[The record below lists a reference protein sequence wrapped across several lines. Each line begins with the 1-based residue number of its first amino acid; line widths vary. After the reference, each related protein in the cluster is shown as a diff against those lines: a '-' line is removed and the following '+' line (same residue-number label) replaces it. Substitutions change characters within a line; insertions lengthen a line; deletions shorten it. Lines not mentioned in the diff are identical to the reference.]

1 MKADPFAQVKLLDV
15 CELDSRALQLRHR
28 RAHLSQA
35 AVVAELQASK
45 KTTDDA
51 VRDARVIRDDLE
63 RVQKKADADVEAVKT
78 RRRRDQ
84 ERMDSG
90 AISSA
95 KDLER
100 MQHELVTLDRRISVL
115 EDEELEVME
124 QLEEAQSN
132 LTRLETELAE
142 IDEKLAV
149 ATDSVDVETA
159 KIDAELAGV
168 AEERAPALEG
178 IPDDLLALYDRLSAK
193 LGVGAAELRARRCGG
208 CNLQLDP
215 AEISRIRG
223 LAAAEV
229 VRCEECSRILVRTA
243 ESGL

>member
-1 MKADPFAQVKLLDV
+1 M

-28 RAHLSQA
+28 RAHLPQA

-100 MQHELVTLDRRISVL
+100 MQHELATLDRRISVL

-124 QLEEAQSN
+124 QLEEAQASV
-132 LTRLETELAE
+132 TRLEAELAE
-142 IDEKLAV
+142 ITEKLAV
-149 ATDSVDVETA
+149 AVDSVDVETS
-159 KIDAELAGV
+159 KIDGELAGV
-168 AEERAPALEG
+168 AEERTPALEG
-178 IPDDLLALYDRLSAK
+178 IPDDLLALYSRLSEK
-193 LGVGAAELRARRCGG
+193 MGVGAAELRARRCGG

-223 LAAAEV
+223 LAADEV

>member
-1 MKADPFAQVKLLDV
+1 MKLLDV
-15 CELDSRALQLRHR
+15 QELDSRALQLRHR
-28 RAHLSQA
+28 RGHLPQT
-35 AVVAELQASK
+35 AVVEELQAAK
-45 KTTDDA
+45 KRADDA
-51 VRDARVIRDDLE
+51 VRDARVVRDDLE
-63 RVQKKADADVEAVKT
+63 RVQKKADADVESVKT

-124 QLEEAQSN
+124 QLEAAQTTV
-132 LTRLETELAE
+132 TRLETEIAE
-142 IDEKLAV
+142 IDEKLGV
-149 ATDSVDVETA
+149 ALESRDVETA
-159 KIDAELAGV
+159 KLDSELASLA
-168 AEERAPALEG
+168 AERVPALEG
-178 IPDDLLALYDRLSAK
+178 IPDDLLSVYTRLSDK

-223 LAAAEV
+223 LAADEV

>member
-1 MKADPFAQVKLLDV
+1 MKLLDV

-28 RAHLSQA
+28 RAHLPQA
-35 AVVAELQASK
+35 AVMAELQASK

-100 MQHELVTLDRRISVL
+100 MQHELATLDRRISVL

-124 QLEEAQSN
+124 QLEEAQAN
-132 LTRLETELAE
+132 VTRLEAELAE
-142 IDEKLAV
+142 ITEKLAV
-149 ATDSVDVETA
+149 AVDSVDVETS
-159 KIDAELAGV
+159 KIDGELAGV
-168 AEERAPALEG
+168 VEERTPALEG
-178 IPDDLLALYDRLSAK
+178 IPDDLFALYDRLSAK
-193 LGVGAAELRARRCGG
+193 MGVGAAELRARRCGG

-223 LAAAEV
+223 LAADEV

>member
-1 MKADPFAQVKLLDV
+1 VKLLDV

-28 RAHLSQA
+28 RAHLPQA

-51 VRDARVIRDDLE
+51 VRDARITRDDLE

-100 MQHELVTLDRRISVL
+100 MQHELATLDRRISVL

-124 QLEEAQSN
+124 QLEEAQAAV
-132 LTRLETELAE
+132 TRLEAELAE
-142 IDEKLAV
+142 ITEKLAV
-149 ATDSVDVETA
+149 AVDSVDVETS
-159 KIDAELAGV
+159 KIDGELAAV

-178 IPDDLLALYDRLSAK
+178 IPDDLLALYSRLSEK
-193 LGVGAAELRARRCGG
+193 MGVGAAELRARRCGG

-223 LAAAEV
+223 LAADEV

>member
-1 MKADPFAQVKLLDV
+1 MKLLDV

-28 RAHLSQA
+28 RAHLPQA

-100 MQHELVTLDRRISVL
+100 MQHELATLDRRISVL

-124 QLEEAQSN
+124 QLEEAQASV
-132 LTRLETELAE
+132 TRLEAELAE
-142 IDEKLAV
+142 ITEKLAV
-149 ATDSVDVETA
+149 GVDSVDVETS
-159 KIDAELAGV
+159 KIDGELAGV
-168 AEERAPALEG
+168 AEERTPALEG
-178 IPDDLLALYDRLSAK
+178 IPDDLLALYSRLSEK
-193 LGVGAAELRARRCGG
+193 MGVGAAELRARRCGG

>member
-1 MKADPFAQVKLLDV
+1 VKLLDV

-28 RAHLSQA
+28 RAHLPQA

-51 VRDARVIRDDLE
+51 VRDARITRDDLE

-100 MQHELVTLDRRISVL
+100 MQHELATLDRRISVL

-124 QLEEAQSN
+124 QLEEAQASV
-132 LTRLETELAE
+132 TRLEAELAE
-142 IDEKLAV
+142 INEKLAV
-149 ATDSVDVETA
+149 AVDSVDVETS
-159 KIDAELAGV
+159 KIDGELAAV

-178 IPDDLLALYDRLSAK
+178 IPDDLLALYSRLSEK
-193 LGVGAAELRARRCGG
+193 MGVGAAELRARRCGG

-223 LAAAEV
+223 LAADEV

>member
-1 MKADPFAQVKLLDV
+1 MKLLDV

-28 RAHLSQA
+28 RAHLPQA

-51 VRDARVIRDDLE
+51 VRDARVTRDDLE

-100 MQHELVTLDRRISVL
+100 MQHELATLDRRISVL

-124 QLEEAQSN
+124 QLEEAQAN
-132 LTRLETELAE
+132 LTRLEAELAE
-142 IDEKLAV
+142 ITEKLAV
-149 ATDSVDVETA
+149 AVDSVDVETS
-159 KIDAELAGV
+159 KIDGELAGV
-168 AEERAPALEG
+168 AEERTPALEG
-178 IPDDLLALYDRLSAK
+178 IPEDLLALYERLSSK
-193 LGVGAAELRARRCGG
+193 MGVGAAELRARRCGG

-223 LAAAEV
+223 LAADEV

>member
-1 MKADPFAQVKLLDV
+1 MKLLDV

-28 RAHLSQA
+28 RAHLPQA

-78 RRRRDQ
+78 RRKRDQ

-100 MQHELVTLDRRISVL
+100 MQHELATLDRRISVL

-124 QLEEAQSN
+124 QLEGAQAN
-132 LTRLETELAE
+132 VTRLEAELAE
-142 IDEKLAV
+142 IAEKLSVAV
-149 ATDSVDVETA
+149 DSVDVETS
-159 KIDAELAGV
+159 KIDTELAGV
-168 AEERAPALEG
+168 AEERTPALEG
-178 IPDDLLALYDRLSAK
+178 VPEDLLALYERLSSK
-193 LGVGAAELRARRCGG
+193 MGVGAAELRARRCGG

-223 LAAAEV
+223 LAADEV

>member
-1 MKADPFAQVKLLDV
+1 M

-28 RAHLSQA
+28 RAHLPQA

-51 VRDARVIRDDLE
+51 VRDARITRDDLE

-100 MQHELVTLDRRISVL
+100 MQHELATLDRRISVL

-124 QLEEAQSN
+124 QLEEAQASV
-132 LTRLETELAE
+132 TRLEAELAE
-142 IDEKLAV
+142 ITEKLAV
-149 ATDSVDVETA
+149 AVDSVDVETS
-159 KIDAELAGV
+159 KIDGELAGV
-168 AEERAPALEG
+168 AEERTPALEG
-178 IPDDLLALYDRLSAK
+178 IPDDLLALYSRLSEK
-193 LGVGAAELRARRCGG
+193 MGVGAAELRARRCGG

-223 LAAAEV
+223 LAADEV

>member
-1 MKADPFAQVKLLDV
+1 MKLLDV

-28 RAHLSQA
+28 RAHLPQA

-51 VRDARVIRDDLE
+51 VRDARVTRDDLE

-100 MQHELVTLDRRISVL
+100 MQHELATLDRRISVL

-124 QLEEAQSN
+124 QLEEAQAN
-132 LTRLETELAE
+132 VTRLEAELAE
-142 IDEKLAV
+142 ITEKLAV
-149 ATDSVDVETA
+149 AVDSVNVETS
-159 KIDAELAGV
+159 KIDTELAAV
-168 AEERAPALEG
+168 AEERTPALEG
-178 IPDDLLALYDRLSAK
+178 IPDDLLALYSRLSEK
-193 LGVGAAELRARRCGG
+193 MGVGAAELRARRCGG

-223 LAAAEV
+223 LAADEV

>member
-1 MKADPFAQVKLLDV
+1 MKLLDV

-28 RAHLSQA
+28 RAHLPQA

-51 VRDARVIRDDLE
+51 VRDARITRDDLE

-100 MQHELVTLDRRISVL
+100 MQHELATLDRRISVL

-124 QLEEAQSN
+124 QLEEAQASV
-132 LTRLETELAE
+132 TRLEAELAE
-142 IDEKLAV
+142 ISEKLAV
-149 ATDSVDVETA
+149 AVDSVDVETS
-159 KIDAELAGV
+159 KIDGELAGV

-178 IPDDLLALYDRLSAK
+178 IPDDLLALYSRLSEK
-193 LGVGAAELRARRCGG
+193 MGVGAAELRARRCGG

-223 LAAAEV
+223 LAADEV

>member
-1 MKADPFAQVKLLDV
+1 MKLLDV

-28 RAHLSQA
+28 RAHLPQA

-51 VRDARVIRDDLE
+51 VRDARITRDDLE

-100 MQHELVTLDRRISVL
+100 MQHELATLDRRISVL

-124 QLEEAQSN
+124 QLEEAQASV
-132 LTRLETELAE
+132 TRLEAELAE
-142 IDEKLAV
+142 INEKLAV
-149 ATDSVDVETA
+149 AVDSVDVETS
-159 KIDAELAGV
+159 KIDGELAGV

-178 IPDDLLALYDRLSAK
+178 IPDDLLALYSRLSEK
-193 LGVGAAELRARRCGG
+193 MGVGAAELRARRCGG

-223 LAAAEV
+223 LAADEV

>member
-1 MKADPFAQVKLLDV
+1 MKLLDV

-28 RAHLSQA
+28 RAHLPQA

-51 VRDARVIRDDLE
+51 VRDARVARDDLE

-100 MQHELVTLDRRISVL
+100 MQHELATLDRRISVL

-124 QLEEAQSN
+124 QLEEAQATLS
-132 LTRLETELAE
+132 RLEAELAE

-149 ATDSVDVETA
+149 AVDSVDVETS
-159 KIDAELAGV
+159 KIDTELAGV
-168 AEERAPALEG
+168 TEERTPALEG
-178 IPDDLLALYDRLSAK
+178 IPEDLLALYTRLSEK
-193 LGVGAAELRARRCGG
+193 MGVGAAELRARRCGG

-215 AEISRIRG
+215 AEISRIRR
-223 LAAAEV
+223 LPADEV

>member
-1 MKADPFAQVKLLDV
+1 MKLLDV

-28 RAHLSQA
+28 RAHLPQT

-51 VRDARVIRDDLE
+51 VRDARITRDDLE

-100 MQHELVTLDRRISVL
+100 MQHELATLDRRISVL

-124 QLEEAQSN
+124 QLEEAQASV
-132 LTRLETELAE
+132 TRLEAELAE
-142 IDEKLAV
+142 INEKLAV
-149 ATDSVDVETA
+149 AVDSVDVETS
-159 KIDAELAGV
+159 KIDGELAAV

-178 IPDDLLALYDRLSAK
+178 IPDDLLALYSRLSEK
-193 LGVGAAELRARRCGG
+193 MGVGAAELRARRCGG

-223 LAAAEV
+223 LAADEV

>member
-1 MKADPFAQVKLLDV
+1 MKLLDV

-28 RAHLSQA
+28 RAHLPQA
-35 AVVAELQASK
+35 AVVAELTASK

-51 VRDARVIRDDLE
+51 VRDARVTRDDLE

-100 MQHELVTLDRRISVL
+100 MQHELATLDRRISVL

-124 QLEEAQSN
+124 QLEEAQASV
-132 LTRLETELAE
+132 TRLEAEHAE
-142 IDEKLAV
+142 ISEKLAV
-149 ATDSVDVETA
+149 AVDSVDVETS
-159 KIDAELAGV
+159 KIDGELAGV
-168 AEERAPALEG
+168 AEERTPALEG
-178 IPDDLLALYDRLSAK
+178 IPDDLLALYTRLSDK
-193 LGVGAAELRARRCGG
+193 MGVGAAELRARRCGG

-223 LAAAEV
+223 LAADEV

>member
-1 MKADPFAQVKLLDV
+1 MKLLDV

-28 RAHLSQA
+28 RAHLPQA

-100 MQHELVTLDRRISVL
+100 MQHELGTLDRRISVL

-124 QLEEAQSN
+124 KLEEAQSN
-132 LTRLETELAE
+132 LTRLEAELAE

-168 AEERAPALEG
+168 AEERTPALEG
-178 IPDDLLALYDRLSAK
+178 IPDDLLALYSRLSEK
-193 LGVGAAELRARRCGG
+193 MGVGAAELRARRCGG

>member
-1 MKADPFAQVKLLDV
+1 MKLLDV

-28 RAHLSQA
+28 RAHLPQA

-100 MQHELVTLDRRISVL
+100 MQHELATLDRRISVL

-124 QLEEAQSN
+124 KLEEAQAN
-132 LTRLETELAE
+132 VTRLEAELAE
-142 IDEKLAV
+142 IAEKLAV
-149 ATDSVDVETA
+149 AVDSVDVETS
-159 KIDAELAGV
+159 KIDGELAGV
-168 AEERAPALEG
+168 AEERTPALEG
-178 IPDDLLALYDRLSAK
+178 IPDDLLALYSRLSEK
-193 LGVGAAELRARRCGG
+193 MGVGAAELRARRCGG

-223 LAAAEV
+223 LAADEV

>member
-1 MKADPFAQVKLLDV
+1 MKLLDV

-28 RAHLSQA
+28 RAHLPQA

-78 RRRRDQ
+78 RRKRDQ

-100 MQHELVTLDRRISVL
+100 MQHELATLDRRISVL

-124 QLEEAQSN
+124 QLEGAQATV
-132 LTRLETELAE
+132 TRLEAELAE
-142 IDEKLAV
+142 ITEKLAV
-149 ATDSVDVETA
+149 AVDSVDVETS
-159 KIDAELAGV
+159 KIDTELAGV
-168 AEERAPALEG
+168 AEERTPALEG
-178 IPDDLLALYDRLSAK
+178 IPADLLALYERLSSK
-193 LGVGAAELRARRCGG
+193 MGVGAAELRARRCGG

-223 LAAAEV
+223 LAADEV

>member
-1 MKADPFAQVKLLDV
+1 MKLLDV

-28 RAHLSQA
+28 RAHLPQA

-100 MQHELVTLDRRISVL
+100 MQHELATLDRRISVL

-124 QLEEAQSN
+124 QLEEAQASV
-132 LTRLETELAE
+132 TRLEAELAE
-142 IDEKLAV
+142 INEKLAV
-149 ATDSVDVETA
+149 AVDSVDVETS
-159 KIDAELAGV
+159 KIDGELAGV

-178 IPDDLLALYDRLSAK
+178 IPDDLLALYSRLSEK
-193 LGVGAAELRARRCGG
+193 MGVGAAELRARRCGG

-223 LAAAEV
+223 LAADEV

>member
-1 MKADPFAQVKLLDV
+1 MKLLDV

-28 RAHLSQA
+28 RAHLPQA

-78 RRRRDQ
+78 RRLRDQ

-100 MQHELVTLDRRISVL
+100 MQHELATLDRRISVL

-124 QLEEAQSN
+124 QLEEAQAN
-132 LTRLETELAE
+132 VTRLEAELAE
-142 IDEKLAV
+142 ITEKLAV
-149 ATDSVDVETA
+149 AVDSVDVETS
-159 KIDAELAGV
+159 KIDGELAGV
-168 AEERAPALEG
+168 AEERTPALEG
-178 IPDDLLALYDRLSAK
+178 IPDDLLALYSRLSEK
-193 LGVGAAELRARRCGG
+193 MGVGAAELRARRCGG

-223 LAAAEV
+223 LAADEV

>member
-1 MKADPFAQVKLLDV
+1 MKLLDV

-28 RAHLSQA
+28 RAHLPQA

-100 MQHELVTLDRRISVL
+100 MQHELATLDRRISVL

-124 QLEEAQSN
+124 QLEEAQAN
-132 LTRLETELAE
+132 VTRLEAELAE
-142 IDEKLAV
+142 ITEKLAV
-149 ATDSVDVETA
+149 AVDSVDVETS
-159 KIDAELAGV
+159 KIDGELAGV
-168 AEERAPALEG
+168 AEERTPALEG
-178 IPDDLLALYDRLSAK
+178 IPDDLLALYSRLSEK
-193 LGVGAAELRARRCGG
+193 MGVGAAELRARRCGG

-223 LAAAEV
+223 LAADEV

>member
-1 MKADPFAQVKLLDV
+1 MKLLDV

-28 RAHLSQA
+28 RAHLPQA

-51 VRDARVIRDDLE
+51 VRDARVTRDDLE

-100 MQHELVTLDRRISVL
+100 MQHELATLDRRISVL

-124 QLEEAQSN
+124 QLEEAQASV
-132 LTRLETELAE
+132 TRLEAELAE
-142 IDEKLAV
+142 ITEKLAV
-149 ATDSVDVETA
+149 AVDSVDVETS
-159 KIDAELAGV
+159 KIDGELAGV
-168 AEERAPALEG
+168 AEERAPALES
-178 IPDDLLALYDRLSAK
+178 IPDDLLALYSRLSEK
-193 LGVGAAELRARRCGG
+193 MGVGAAELRARRCGG

-223 LAAAEV
+223 LAADEV

>member
-1 MKADPFAQVKLLDV
+1 MKLLDV

-28 RAHLSQA
+28 RAHLPQA

-100 MQHELVTLDRRISVL
+100 MQHELATLDRRISVL

-124 QLEEAQSN
+124 QLEEAQAN
-132 LTRLETELAE
+132 VTRLEAELAE
-142 IDEKLAV
+142 ITEKLAV
-149 ATDSVDVETA
+149 AVDSVDVETS
-159 KIDAELAGV
+159 KIDGELAGV
-168 AEERAPALEG
+168 AEERTPALEG
-178 IPDDLLALYDRLSAK
+178 IPDDLLALYSRLSEK
-193 LGVGAAELRARRCGG
+193 MGVGAAELRARRCGG

-215 AEISRIRG
+215 AEISRIRR
-223 LAAAEV
+223 LAADEV

>member
-1 MKADPFAQVKLLDV
+1 MKLLDV

-28 RAHLSQA
+28 RAHLPQA

-100 MQHELVTLDRRISVL
+100 MQHELATLDRRISVL

-124 QLEEAQSN
+124 KLEEAQAN
-132 LTRLETELAE
+132 VTRLEAELAE
-142 IDEKLAV
+142 IAEKLAV
-149 ATDSVDVETA
+149 AVDSVDVETS
-159 KIDAELAGV
+159 KIDGELAGV

-178 IPDDLLALYDRLSAK
+178 IPDDLLALYSRLSEK
-193 LGVGAAELRARRCGG
+193 MGVGAAELRARRCGG

-223 LAAAEV
+223 LAADEV

>member
-1 MKADPFAQVKLLDV
+1 MKLLDV

-28 RAHLSQA
+28 RAHLPQA

-51 VRDARVIRDDLE
+51 VRDARITRDDLE

-100 MQHELVTLDRRISVL
+100 MQHELATLDRRISVL

-124 QLEEAQSN
+124 QLEEAQTAV
-132 LTRLETELAE
+132 TRLEAELAE
-142 IDEKLAV
+142 ITEKLAV
-149 ATDSVDVETA
+149 AVDSVDVETS
-159 KIDAELAGV
+159 KIDGELAGV
-168 AEERAPALEG
+168 AEERTPALEG
-178 IPDDLLALYDRLSAK
+178 IPDDLLALYSRLSEK
-193 LGVGAAELRARRCGG
+193 MGVGAAELRARRCGG

-223 LAAAEV
+223 LAADEV

>member
-1 MKADPFAQVKLLDV
+1 VKLLDV

-28 RAHLSQA
+28 RAHLPQA

-100 MQHELVTLDRRISVL
+100 MQHELATLDRRISVL

-124 QLEEAQSN
+124 QLEEAQASV
-132 LTRLETELAE
+132 TRLEAELAE
-142 IDEKLAV
+142 ITEKLAV
-149 ATDSVDVETA
+149 AVDSVDVETS
-159 KIDAELAGV
+159 KIDGELAGV
-168 AEERAPALEG
+168 AEERAPALES
-178 IPDDLLALYDRLSAK
+178 IPDDLLALYSRLSEK
-193 LGVGAAELRARRCGG
+193 MGVGAAELRARRCGG

-223 LAAAEV
+223 LAADEV

>member
-1 MKADPFAQVKLLDV
+1 MKLLDV

-28 RAHLSQA
+28 RAHLPQA

-51 VRDARVIRDDLE
+51 VRDARITRDDLE

-100 MQHELVTLDRRISVL
+100 MQHELATLDRRISVL

-124 QLEEAQSN
+124 QLEEAQGAV
-132 LTRLETELAE
+132 TRLEAELAE
-142 IDEKLAV
+142 ITEKLAV
-149 ATDSVDVETA
+149 AVDSVDVETS
-159 KIDAELAGV
+159 KIDGELAAV

-178 IPDDLLALYDRLSAK
+178 IPDDLLALYSRLSEK
-193 LGVGAAELRARRCGG
+193 MGVGAAELRARRCGG

-223 LAAAEV
+223 LAADEV

>member
-1 MKADPFAQVKLLDV
+1 MKLLDV

-28 RAHLSQA
+28 RAHLPQA

-78 RRRRDQ
+78 RRKRDQ

-90 AISSA
+90 AIGSA

-100 MQHELVTLDRRISVL
+100 MQHELATLDRRISVL

-124 QLEEAQSN
+124 QLEGAQATV
-132 LTRLETELAE
+132 TRLEAELAE
-142 IDEKLAV
+142 IAEKLAV
-149 ATDSVDVETA
+149 AVDSVDVETS
-159 KIDAELAGV
+159 KIDTELAGV
-168 AEERAPALEG
+168 AEERTPALEG
-178 IPDDLLALYDRLSAK
+178 IPEDLLALYERLSSK
-193 LGVGAAELRARRCGG
+193 MGVGAAELRARRCGG

-223 LAAAEV
+223 LAADEV

>member
-1 MKADPFAQVKLLDV
+1 MKLLDV

-28 RAHLSQA
+28 RAHLPQA
-35 AVVAELQASK
+35 AVVAELQAAK

-51 VRDARVIRDDLE
+51 VRDARVARDDLE

-90 AISSA
+90 AIGNA

-100 MQHELVTLDRRISVL
+100 MQHELANLDRRISVL

-124 QLEEAQSN
+124 QLEEAQA
-132 LTRLETELAE
+132 TVARLEAELAE
-142 IDEKLAV
+142 ITEKLAV
-149 ATDSVDVETA
+149 AVDSVDVETS
-159 KIDAELAGV
+159 KIDTELAGV
-168 AEERAPALEG
+168 AEERTPALEG
-178 IPDDLLALYDRLSAK
+178 IPDDLIALYERLSSK
-193 LGVGAAELRARRCGG
+193 MGVGAAELRARRCGG
-208 CNLQLDP
+208 CNIQLDP

-223 LAAAEV
+223 LAADEV

>member
-1 MKADPFAQVKLLDV
+1 MKLLDV

-28 RAHLSQA
+28 RAHLPQA

-51 VRDARVIRDDLE
+51 VRDARITRDDLE

-100 MQHELVTLDRRISVL
+100 MQHELATLDRRISVL

-124 QLEEAQSN
+124 QLEEAQASV
-132 LTRLETELAE
+132 TRLEAELAE
-142 IDEKLAV
+142 INEKLAV
-149 ATDSVDVETA
+149 AVDSVDVETS
-159 KIDAELAGV
+159 KIDGELAGV

-178 IPDDLLALYDRLSAK
+178 IPDDLLALYSRLSDK
-193 LGVGAAELRARRCGG
+193 MGVGAAELRARRCGG

-223 LAAAEV
+223 LAADEV

>member
-1 MKADPFAQVKLLDV
+1 MKLLDV

-28 RAHLSQA
+28 RAHLPQA

-51 VRDARVIRDDLE
+51 VRDARITRDDLE

-100 MQHELVTLDRRISVL
+100 MQHELATLDRRISVL

-124 QLEEAQSN
+124 QLEEAQAAV
-132 LTRLETELAE
+132 TRLEAELAE
-142 IDEKLAV
+142 ITEKLAV
-149 ATDSVDVETA
+149 AVDSVDVETS
-159 KIDAELAGV
+159 KIDGELAAV
-168 AEERAPALEG
+168 AEERTPALEG
-178 IPDDLLALYDRLSAK
+178 IPDDLLALYSRLSEK
-193 LGVGAAELRARRCGG
+193 MGVGAAELRARRCGG

-223 LAAAEV
+223 LAADEV

>member
-1 MKADPFAQVKLLDV
+1 MKLLDV

-28 RAHLSQA
+28 RAHLPQA

-51 VRDARVIRDDLE
+51 VRDARVTRDDLE

-100 MQHELVTLDRRISVL
+100 MQHELATLDRRISVL

-124 QLEEAQSN
+124 QLEEAQAKV
-132 LTRLETELAE
+132 TRLEAELAE

-149 ATDSVDVETA
+149 AVDSVDVETA
-159 KIDAELAGV
+159 KIDTELAGV
-168 AEERAPALEG
+168 LDERGPALEG
-178 IPDDLLALYDRLSAK
+178 IPDDLLALYSRLSDK
-193 LGVGAAELRARRCGG
+193 MGVGAAELRARRCGG

-223 LAAAEV
+223 LAADEV

>member
-1 MKADPFAQVKLLDV
+1 VKLLDV

-28 RAHLSQA
+28 RAHLPQA

-51 VRDARVIRDDLE
+51 VRDARITRDDLE

-100 MQHELVTLDRRISVL
+100 MQHELATLDRRISVL

-124 QLEEAQSN
+124 QLEEAQTAV
-132 LTRLETELAE
+132 TRLEAELAE
-142 IDEKLAV
+142 ITEKLAV
-149 ATDSVDVETA
+149 AVDSVDVETS
-159 KIDAELAGV
+159 KIDGELAGV
-168 AEERAPALEG
+168 AEERTPALEG
-178 IPDDLLALYDRLSAK
+178 IPDDLLALYSRLSEK
-193 LGVGAAELRARRCGG
+193 MGVGAAELRARRCGG

-223 LAAAEV
+223 LAADEV

>member
-1 MKADPFAQVKLLDV
+1 MKLLDV

-28 RAHLSQA
+28 RAHLPQA

-100 MQHELVTLDRRISVL
+100 MQHELATLDRRISVL

-124 QLEEAQSN
+124 QLEEAQAN
-132 LTRLETELAE
+132 VTRLEAELAE
-142 IDEKLAV
+142 ITEKLAV
-149 ATDSVDVETA
+149 AVDSVDVETS
-159 KIDAELAGV
+159 KIDGELAGV
-168 AEERAPALEG
+168 AEERTPALEG

-193 LGVGAAELRARRCGG
+193 MGVGAAELRARRCGG

-223 LAAAEV
+223 LAADEV

>member
-1 MKADPFAQVKLLDV
+1 VKLLDV

-28 RAHLSQA
+28 RAHLPQA

-63 RVQKKADADVEAVKT
+63 RVQKKADADVEAVKS
-78 RRRRDQ
+78 RRKRDQ

-100 MQHELVTLDRRISVL
+100 MQHELATLDRRISVL

-124 QLEEAQSN
+124 QLEGAQATV
-132 LTRLETELAE
+132 TRLEAELAE
-142 IDEKLAV
+142 ITEKLAV
-149 ATDSVDVETA
+149 AVDSVDVETS
-159 KIDAELAGV
+159 KIDTELAGV

-178 IPDDLLALYDRLSAK
+178 IPEEAHRYMLGSRSAVDWILERYQVKTDKASGIVNDPNDWSREHHKPRYIIDLVEKIVTVSLETVQIVEGLP
-193 LGVGAAELRARRCGG
+193 G
-208 CNLQLDP
+208 LD
-215 AEISRIRG
+215 
-223 LAAAEV
+223 
-229 VRCEECSRILVRTA
+229 
-243 ESGL
+243 